1 MNEDFERKNEEIVEL
16 EATFKMLENDMK
28 SLQADKSKSEKI
40 TNIINEEKVMAVSD
54 INKLKKEV
62 EKKEQ
67 KEEQYHN

>member
-16 EATFKMLENDMK
+16 EATFKMLENDLK